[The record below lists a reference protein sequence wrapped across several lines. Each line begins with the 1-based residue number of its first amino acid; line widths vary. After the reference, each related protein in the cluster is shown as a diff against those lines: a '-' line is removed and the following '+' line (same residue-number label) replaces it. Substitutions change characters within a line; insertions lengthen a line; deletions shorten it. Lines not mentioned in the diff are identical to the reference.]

1 MTGFISF
8 PAHRGQRNNQ
18 TQQFSGAVI
27 TQWSL
32 LFKDNTIVLD
42 TRLLHRRSGVQ
53 SQSRF
58 FRDGGGE
65 LEKAARTTLSDW
77 LMYLMLRPSDKR
89 TKTRIFFHSELFS
102 SPLWCNGWIPACLP
116 VEGYGF
122 DSLKSLASGRAFFF
136 SAFGSEMLA

>member
-1 MTGFISF
+1 MTEFISF

-42 TRLLHRRSGVQ
+42 MRLLHRRSRVQ

-89 TKTRIFFHSELFS
+89 TKTRISFIQSFS
-102 SPLWCNGWIPACLP
+102 HHLCGAVVGSLP
-116 VEGYGF
+116 VC
-122 DSLKSLASGRAFFF
+122 L
-136 SAFGSEMLA
+136 